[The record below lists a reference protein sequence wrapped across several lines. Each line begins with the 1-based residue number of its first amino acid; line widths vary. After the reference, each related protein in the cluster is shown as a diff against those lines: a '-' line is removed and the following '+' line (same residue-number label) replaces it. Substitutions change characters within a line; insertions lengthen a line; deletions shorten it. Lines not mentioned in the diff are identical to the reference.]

1 MQELH
6 TPADTP
12 RHTQRHNHTL
22 TLTVQTTD
30 TCSSCRR
37 SYTHTPADTLTD
49 TSRDTVTPADTLTIQ
64 TTGAGRSRSNKQTQI
79 HTQAHLDTQSHPQ
92 TNSRNTKQNFWRQIT
107 AAGYLHAKWPSCCP
121 TNSVKA
127 LK

>member
-1 MQELH
+1 MQEELH
-6 TPADTP
+6 T
-12 RHTQRHNHTL
+12 HTQA
-22 TLTVQTTD
+22 D
-30 TCSSCRR
+30 
-37 SYTHTPADTLTD
+37 TPADTLTA
-49 TSRDTVTPADTLTIQ
+49 TSRDTVTLTDTLTIQ
-64 TTGAGRSRSNKQTQI
+64 TTGAGRSWSNKQTQI
-79 HTQAHLDTQSHPQ
+79 HLDTQSHPQ